1 MSGQS
6 SGLRL
11 GQARGASA
19 NRPCHRHATEVWMAY
34 CSECTAWHLGHQ
46 TAVPSPGLGQRP
58 TDRRP
63 SRSSPD
69 GLVSSLDGT
78 DPGVRRTAAAEDMR
92 CSVVATP
99 LQSTAHHRGHADPAS
114 RRPGSTALTVDPTS
128 RPRPGRP
135 ASRPVPALGH
145 RTIGGSGRARPDGVA
160 HGRESTA
167 PRTDGYEITA
177 QLVRRAAGG
186 DEVASDA
193 IVDGYSRLLWSV
205 VRGFRLTDAQAA
217 DAVQTTWVRL
227 LENLDAIREPER
239 LGGWLRTTAR
249 RVCLETVRRASRECP
264 VDPQRHTALEQVA
277 GRADD
282 PEAHV
287 LRQERAAMVREAL
300 GKLPQRHQRLLELL
314 VASPPLSYEEISA
327 RLGMPV
333 GSIGPTRARLLTRL
347 RTALAPAVP

>member
-1 MSGQS
+1 
-6 SGLRL
+6 
-11 GQARGASA
+11 
-19 NRPCHRHATEVWMAY
+19 MAY

-58 TDRRP
+58 ADRRP

-114 RRPGSTALTVDPTS
+114 RRPGSTALSVDPTS

-145 RTIGGSGRARPDGVA
+145 RTIGGSGRARPDGVV

-186 DEVASDA
+186 DEVAWNA
-193 IVDGYSRLLWSV
+193 IVDEYSRLLWSV

-239 LGGWLRTTAR
+239 LAGWLRTTAR

-264 VDPQRHTALEQVA
+264 VDPQSHTALGQVA

-287 LRQERAAMVREAL
+287 LRQEQAAMVREAL